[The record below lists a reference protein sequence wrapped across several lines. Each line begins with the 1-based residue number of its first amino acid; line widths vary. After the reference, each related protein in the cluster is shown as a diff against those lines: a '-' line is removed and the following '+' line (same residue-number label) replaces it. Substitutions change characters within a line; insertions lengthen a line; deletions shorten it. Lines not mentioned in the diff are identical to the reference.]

1 MDNTFGDSVL
11 GCVLMI
17 AITFPVS
24 FLVARTCLRGV
35 IRLMTSGTSGSLPGG
50 ENRDVL

>member
-1 MDNTFGDSVL
+1 MDNVF
-11 GCVLMI
+11 GCVLMA

-24 FLVARTCLRGV
+24 FFVARSCLRGL
-35 IRLMTSGTSGSLPGG
+35 IRIVTGP

>member
-1 MDNTFGDSVL
+1 MDNIL
-11 GCVLMI
+11 GCALMI

-35 IRLMTSGTSGSLPGG
+35 IRLMTSGSRHPARYHYSGR
-50 ENRDVL
+50 ENRDVV

>member
-1 MDNTFGDSVL
+1 MDNVV
-11 GCVLMI
+11 GCVVMA

-35 IRLMTSGTSGSLPGG
+35 IRLMVKG

>member
-1 MDNTFGDSVL
+1 MDNIL

-17 AITFPVS
+17 AITFPIS

-35 IRLMTSGTSGSLPGG
+35 IRLVTGG

>member
-1 MDNTFGDSVL
+1 MDSVL

-24 FLVARTCLRGV
+24 FLVARTCLSGV
-35 IRLMTSGTSGSLPGG
+35 IRLVTSGSLPGG